1 MITLDSYRKEL
12 SAILERELGG
22 RNIQEVYLS
31 DGGYVTFVSMT
42 TEEDKQN
49 LEPYV
54 GNPNEEFKF
63 DEIFREFFGE
73 EMLFTIPTFTIFR
86 IQFGIDKV
94 KPMFEAEGLDW
105 NREIAAVIIN
115 SSLILDCGNPTD
127 GLYADTDEDMVESG
141 VIDQVETMAKY
152 CRICDDINQFLQ

>member
-73 EMLFTIPTFTIFR
+73 GDALEILKEHLIELIVVRLRFDQYR
-86 IQFGIDKV
+86 AAEVVKSCEGGLV
-94 KPMFEAEGLDW
+94 KPEEQAFHQRHPLVERYAEAPG
-105 NREIAAVIIN
+105 
-115 SSLILDCGNPTD
+115 S
-127 GLYADTDEDMVESG
+127 
-141 VIDQVETMAKY
+141 
-152 CRICDDINQFLQ
+152 